1 MWGAVSQGTQLRCCT
16 IQPRCCT
23 IQPRCG
29 TIQPRGGTIPGEPVV
44 GSQRRRRRS
53 SCSHLSAC
61 PPASEGWQAA
71 AAGWLAPFL
80 SHVSGWLA
88 AADLAPAPLGRGGAE
103 EPLPAAGTRAVGQAA
118 CRLVAA
124 SPRRPWGAG
133 CMPAPPPRHPPPTSG
148 MPDWHWHPLVR
159 PGVAAHEPP
168 PPPARGMPDA
178 APSSSPPAA
187 AARSGGACH
196 SGCGRGPAA
205 RAGRL
210 LAGWAGLGWAG
221 RGGMWVT
228 RAAQQSPLPLPG
240 RSPAMGWR
248 DPPRASSLWAGWGAA
263 LPALAPQQLSS
274 LWAGCGAGA
283 STRALAAAGWARRAA
298 ALLAHLC

>member
-1 MWGAVSQGTQLRCCT
+1 MACGEVHGMWGAVSQGTQLRCCT
-16 IQPRCCT
+16 IQPRCCTIQPRCGTIQPRCGTIQPRCGT

-133 CMPAPPPRHPPPTSG
+133 CMPGPPPRHPPP
-148 MPDWHWHPLVR
+148 PV
-159 PGVAAHEPP
+159 E
-168 PPPARGMPDA
+168 
-178 APSSSPPAA
+178 
-187 AARSGGACH
+187 C
-196 SGCGRGPAA
+196 
-205 RAGRL
+205 
-210 LAGWAGLGWAG
+210 LAGTG
-221 RGGMWVT
+221 T
-228 RAAQQSPLPLPG
+228 R
-240 RSPAMGWR
+240 
-248 DPPRASSLWAGWGAA
+248 
-263 LPALAPQQLSS
+263 
-274 LWAGCGAGA
+274 
-283 STRALAAAGWARRAA
+283 
-298 ALLAHLC
+298 